1 MDRRITPTLIG
12 EHPLAKDAEGVL
24 VSRIATVFPYADTIV
39 TIPGIHA
46 TQRVAFVEIL
56 NRKREAAGLPPLSEY
71 EQDLHWE
78 NSVDLVMEGDT
89 VLIRPDPDKMD
100 LAFDADELLQE
111 IVPKYKIRYLHAMN
125 PKVRAAIKQR
135 GECWRINPLPQRPAE
150 MRQMIASSRIG
161 IGGEHLYYYNRATG
175 TRILTCGE
183 FGTMAK
189 FDEAQLRVHLSEIQ
203 DFSARRNRHGYP
215 EIDFFKAGE
224 RFTTADFAQ
233 YDFYSL
239 SGEELQQAFAALY
252 VKFQN
257 AVPPEYRTDHID
269 DADWRRE
276 MFAGL
281 ISNES
286 QVVNEEVYLGIS
298 AEFYMQIEWLP
309 GGRIVDGE
317 LIFDSV
323 FDEPS
328 DDPAW
333 KRLCNDKV
341 KGIIFNFIREYGD
354 VEYINVGRVPQSLS
368 RRRPVVTG
376 RRDVYIA
383 EILLKGAEREVV
395 RIIRMVKWGIREHL
409 DKGCDLL
416 GAIMQAEEYVE
427 YILDRR
433 LGCRQLGMNLPP
445 RIVARKISEQY
456 DGTQE
461 GAHGQQIWATYV
473 ERDYVWGIA
482 TDKLVDC
489 RFENGEF
496 ALRFARLLGKAAAP
510 NLVVGRTDLE
520 GHVIFDDGDEV
531 VRCSQDGMPEEIIV
545 SDPTG
550 TFNDFVTPLKAMI
563 RNYAQPINSRI
574 HLVPEPMAFVTSYIE
589 ALETELVR
597 IQQEYRKRKRGFD
610 NLFRHR
616 RYDPAGSY
624 AYRWKQVLLRL
635 NATNIKDVVGELSRH
650 IQMPS
655 NGQRSGR

>member
-1 MDRRITPTLIG
+1 MERRITPTLIG
-12 EHPLAKDAEGVL
+12 DHPLAKDAQGNL
-24 VSRIATVFPYADTIV
+24 ASRIATVFPYADTIV

-71 EQDLHWE
+71 EQNLHWE
-78 NSVDLVMEGDT
+78 NSVDLVMEEDS

-111 IVPKYKIRYLHAMN
+111 VVPKYKIRYLHAMN
-125 PKVRAAIKQR
+125 PKVRSAIKRR
-135 GECWRINPLPQRPAE
+135 GECWRINPLPRSTAE
-150 MRQMIASSRIG
+150 MEQMIRSSRIG
-161 IGGEHLYYYNRATG
+161 IGGEDIYYYNRATG
-175 TRILTCGE
+175 TRILTCDQ
-183 FGTMAK
+183 FGKMAS

-203 DFSARRNRHGYP
+203 DFSARHNRHGYP
-215 EIDFFKAGE
+215 EIAFFLAGD
-224 RFTTADFAQ
+224 RFTSADFAA
-233 YDFYSL
+233 YDYYSL
-239 SGEELQQAFAALY
+239 AADELREVFERLY
-252 VKFQN
+252 RKFHD
-257 AVPPEYRTDHID
+257 VVRPEYRNDSLSD
-269 DADWRRE
+269 PDWRRE
-276 MFAGL
+276 MFASL
-281 ISNES
+281 IANES
-286 QVVNEEVYLGIS
+286 QVVSEEVYLGMS
-298 AEFYMQIEWLP
+298 SEFYMQIEWLP

-328 DDPAW
+328 DDPQW
-333 KRLCNDKV
+333 KRLCDDKV
-341 KGIIFNFIREYGD
+341 KGFIFNFIREYGD
-354 VEYINVGRVPQSLS
+354 VDYINIGRVPQSLS
-368 RRRPVVTG
+368 RRPAATG

-409 DKGCDLL
+409 HRGWDLL
-416 GAIMQAEEYVE
+416 GAILQAEEYIE

-433 LGCRQLGMNLPP
+433 LGCRQLGMNLPA

-456 DGTQE
+456 DGVQE
-461 GAHGQQIWATYV
+461 QLHGRSIWATYI
-473 ERDYVWGIA
+473 ERDYVRGIA
-482 TDKLVDC
+482 TDKLAAC
-489 RFENGEF
+489 KFENGEF

-510 NLVVGRTDLE
+510 NMVVGRADLE
-520 GHVIFDDGDEV
+520 GHAVFDDGDEV
-531 VRCSQDGMPEEIIV
+531 LQCNDEGMPEAIIV

-550 TFNDFVTPLKAMI
+550 TFNDYTTPLKAMVKE
-563 RNYAQPINSRI
+563 YARPINARI
-574 HLVPEPMAFVTSYIE
+574 AVVPDPMAFVTSYIE

-635 NATNIKDVVGELSRH
+635 NATNIKDVVGELSLH
-650 IQMPS
+650 ILMP
-655 NGQRSGR
+655 GGRPGGTR